1 MDTII
6 DYFSDIPSLHR
17 TIILV
22 GGLTIFWLI
31 ESAIPL
37 FKFNYRKWEHAKVN
51 IFFTVTTIVVNF
63 SMAFILV
70 KTSDYVT
77 FHKIGLLHVLDLP
90 IWAFMIIGI
99 LLMDLIGSWFIHWL
113 EHKVKWMWK
122 FHLIHHTDQQIDT
135 TSANRHHPGES
146 VFRFVFTTLAV
157 ILIGAPMWIVFM
169 YQTMSVVLTQFNH
182 SNVQMP
188 KWLDNTIGLLFC
200 TPNIHRIHHHYRQPY
215 TDTNYGNI
223 FSIWDRIF
231 GTYVM
236 IDNSKLVYGVDTH
249 MDAKEVTNITT
260 ILKMPF
266 MPYREAISYDKEENL
281 G

>member
-6 DYFSDIPSLHR
+6 DYFSNIPSSHR

-77 FHKIGLLHVLDLP
+77 SHKIGLLHVLDLP
-90 IWAFMIIGI
+90 ILAFMILGI
-99 LLMDLIGSWFIHWL
+99 LLMDLIGAWFIHWL

-157 ILIGAPMWIVFM
+157 ILIGAPMWMVFM

-182 SNVQMP
+182 SNIQMP

-215 TDTNYGNI
+215 TDSNYGNI

-236 IDNSKLVYGVDTH
+236 VDNSKLVYGVDTH

>member
-1 MDTII
+1 M
-6 DYFSDIPSLHR
+6 
-17 TIILV
+17 
-22 GGLTIFWLI
+22 
-31 ESAIPL
+31 
-37 FKFNYRKWEHAKVN
+37 
-51 IFFTVTTIVVNF
+51 
-63 SMAFILV
+63 
-70 KTSDYVT
+70 
-77 FHKIGLLHVLDLP
+77 
-90 IWAFMIIGI
+90 
-99 LLMDLIGSWFIHWL
+99 
-113 EHKVKWMWK
+113 WM
-122 FHLIHHTDQQIDT
+122 
-135 TSANRHHPGES
+135 
-146 VFRFVFTTLAV
+146 
-157 ILIGAPMWIVFM
+157 VFM

-182 SNVQMP
+182 SNIQMP
-188 KWLDNTIGLLFC
+188 KWLDNALGILFC

-249 MDAKEVTNITT
+249 MDPKEVTNITT